1 MKKAKTPNKGKDASM
16 LRDLSPVNTK
26 NKVSSKKISPD
37 HYNPN
42 LIHAMRYNNKF
53 YEQDMRRYNNV
64 NVINGEN
71 KQIIISK
78 NKDLD
83 NKNGIVNLISKIG
96 KADIFINDSYT
107 SSSKEVIAT
116 FGKSDFVNPIL
127 AQNEK
132 DKNILLTQSYEKE
145 NVQSPNFKKNI
156 LIESQE
162 SSDKNINIFLLKS
175 KDFNSESGLFREKI
189 DHSSSNKSINSKNN
203 RPNKGNPQYNGNQ
216 NNIKNKVPLSLDELN
231 KSNRKNN
238 EKEKA
243 CNLSESH
250 TFFEINPTI
259 PEIGRSKDKDLSNIS
274 IKNQSLIKESS
285 ILKDNFERDLIYN
298 ELQNLKNMSSQNSNI
313 IENLKNSSSNVYNNK
328 NGNQS
333 LQNYES
339 VESSNYR
346 TTKGED
352 SKFLNQNPQK
362 GNSESIEDIHFVFVK
377 YIQKSKKMT
386 NIESEDLENILLK
399 NYSTVVYFDEV
410 DI

>member
-1 MKKAKTPNKGKDASM
+1 M
-16 LRDLSPVNTK
+16 LRDFSPANTK

-53 YEQDMRRYNNV
+53 YKQDMRRYNNV
-64 NVINGEN
+64 NVKNGEN
-71 KQIIISK
+71 KQIIVSK
-78 NKDLD
+78 NNDLD

-96 KADIFINDSYT
+96 KADSYINDSFT
-107 SSSKEVIAT
+107 GSSKEVIAT
-116 FGKSDFVNPIL
+116 FGKSDFVYPIL

-132 DKNILLTQSYEKE
+132 DNNILLTQSYEKE
-145 NVQSPNFKKNI
+145 NVQSPKFKKNL

-203 RPNKGNPQYNGNQ
+203 GPNKGNPQYNGNQ
-216 NNIKNKVPLSLDELN
+216 NNIKNKVLLSLDELN
-231 KSNRKNN
+231 KSNTKNN
-238 EKEKA
+238 EKKKA

-250 TFFEINPTI
+250 SFFEINPTI
-259 PEIGRSKDKDLSNIS
+259 PEIGRCKDKDLLNIN

-285 ILKDNFERDLIYN
+285 ILKENFQRDLIYN
-298 ELQNLKNMSSQNSNI
+298 ELQRKNMSSQNSNI
-313 IENLKNSSSNVYNNK
+313 IENIKNSSSNVYNNK

-386 NIESEDLENILLK
+386 NIESEDLENFLLK
-399 NYSTVVYFDEV
+399 NYSTVVYIDEV